1 MEAVL
6 FDSNAKISNVFLIYC
21 QVDQSRNLFEYFSIF
36 NQLCT
41 IENLKR
47 MNCRREHG
55 SNFWGHTYLIRFLK
69 SNAKIKICP
78 NYLPPWQPPPLLIP
92 RPQNIYYVGEF
103 IKMRVHKQYSTTTR
117 HSYTAHNTYNQ
128 HNNNTNT
135 DTVSFAVQNTNDHM

>member
-1 MEAVL
+1 M
-6 FDSNAKISNVFLIYC
+6 
-21 QVDQSRNLFEYFSIF
+21 DQSRNLFEYFSIF

-47 MNCRREHG
+47 MNCRRDHG
-55 SNFWGHTYLIRFLK
+55 SNFGGHTYLIRFLK
-69 SNAKIKICP
+69 INAKIKIT
-78 NYLPPWQPPPLLIP
+78 YLPPWQPPPLLIP

-103 IKMRVHKQYSTTTR
+103 IKMRAMRVHKQYRTTTR

-135 DTVSFAVQNTNDHM
+135 DTDTVSFAVQNTNDHM

>member
-1 MEAVL
+1 M
-6 FDSNAKISNVFLIYC
+6 
-21 QVDQSRNLFEYFSIF
+21 DQSRNLFEYFSIF

-47 MNCRREHG
+47 MNCRRDHG
-55 SNFWGHTYLIRFLK
+55 SNFGGHTYLIRFLK
-69 SNAKIKICP
+69 INAKIKIT
-78 NYLPPWQPPPLLIP
+78 YLPPWQPPPLLIP
-92 RPQNIYYVGEF
+92 RPQNIYYVWEF
-103 IKMRVHKQYSTTTR
+103 IKMRVHKLYRTTTR

>member
-21 QVDQSRNLFEYFSIF
+21 QADQSRLFEYFSIF

-69 SNAKIKICP
+69 INAKIKICP
-78 NYLPPWQPPPLLIP
+78 NYLPPWQPPPLRIP

-103 IKMRVHKQYSTTTR
+103 IKMRVHK
-117 HSYTAHNTYNQ
+117 
-128 HNNNTNT
+128 
-135 DTVSFAVQNTNDHM
+135 